1 MEAFASLLGSVA
13 EAVSMWRRDETT
25 RLAAWRNKH
34 LIAATCPCGRS
45 IRATASWVRPWWRS
59 ASTWPPPVNVAADC

>member
-1 MEAFASLLGSVA
+1 MEAFAGLLDSVA

-34 LIAATCPCGRS
+34 LIAAICPCGRS
-45 IRATASWVRPWWRS
+45 IRATASTLALAPITCQ
-59 ASTWPPPVNVAADC
+59 ACDGTFQPKTA

>member
-25 RLAAWRNKH
+25 RLARNKH

-45 IRATASWVRPWWRS
+45 IRVTASTLALAPITCQ
-59 ASTWPPPVNVAADC
+59 ACDGNFQPKTA